1 MRGTGKEDAKEAPKP
16 CPCCP
21 VCNAKKGPTR
31 TTELGQAPKR
41 KFFRAED

>member
-1 MRGTGKEDAKEAPKP
+1 MTDTGMEDAKVTKPKP

-21 VCNAKKGPTR
+21 VCNPKGPTR
-31 TTELGQAPKR
+31 TTELGETPKR

>member
-1 MRGTGKEDAKEAPKP
+1 MPGTDKAEAAKLKP

-31 TTELGQAPKR
+31 TTELGKEPKR